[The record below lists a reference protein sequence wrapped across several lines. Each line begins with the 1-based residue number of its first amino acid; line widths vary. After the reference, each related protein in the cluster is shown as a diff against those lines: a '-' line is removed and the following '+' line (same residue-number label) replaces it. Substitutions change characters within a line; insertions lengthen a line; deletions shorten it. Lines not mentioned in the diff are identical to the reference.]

1 MPPASSP
8 KRGSGAPEPP
18 AQATSVR
25 SAKNGTGRRSG
36 KRPCM
41 PSTLRESDVAFPS
54 SLPRAEAFAR
64 VRRGRAYF
72 PVGRDEDPVF
82 MGFVRSHPVL
92 APYAD
97 LAWAFGREDD
107 GLPAL
112 PRLDAVLR
120 AEVPALSVRF
130 VPQAPKPRRRS
141 NAPIRLEDLYDGAI
155 VTRNEVPTRSENVHD
170 LFNALAWALFPKA
183 KRAIHTRQAAEQ
195 AARVADGPAR
205 LPGVRTR
212 AQDRL
217 AMLDEGGA
225 LEVALEERS
234 GAALDALMVAD
245 GAYPIL
251 FGHAICEHLA
261 LGGAPLRCFALP
273 LAVRGGGIS
282 AVDDALAASVD
293 GVAAGVLGAGAAVPL
308 APSWFF
314 SRPFTT

>member
-1 MPPASSP
+1 MA
-8 KRGSGAPEPP
+8 
-18 AQATSVR
+18 
-25 SAKNGTGRRSG
+25 
-36 KRPCM
+36 
-41 PSTLRESDVAFPS
+41 
-54 SLPRAEAFAR
+54 
-64 VRRGRAYF
+64 
-72 PVGRDEDPVF
+72 
-82 MGFVRSHPVL
+82 FVRSHPVL

-97 LAWAFGREDD
+97 LVAAFGSEED
-107 GLPAL
+107 GLPAVA
-112 PRLDAVLR
+112 RLDAVLR
-120 AEVPALSVRF
+120 AEVPSLSVHF

-155 VTRNEVPTRSENVHD
+155 VTRNEVPTRPANVHD

-205 LPGVRTR
+205 LPGMRTR

-217 AMLDEGGA
+217 AMLDEGGLLFVCDFNM
-225 LEVALEERS
+225 LEAVAGALEERS

-273 LAVRGGGIS
+273 LPVRGGGFS
-282 AVDDALAASVD
+282 AVDEALAASVE

-314 SRPFTT
+314 PRPFTT

>member
-1 MPPASSP
+1 VVALTSP
-8 KRGSGAPEPP
+8 
-18 AQATSVR
+18 
-25 SAKNGTGRRSG
+25 SAETKIPFSW
-36 KRPCM
+36 
-41 PSTLRESDVAFPS
+41 A
-54 SLPRAEAFAR
+54 
-64 VRRGRAYF
+64 
-72 PVGRDEDPVF
+72 
-82 MGFVRSHPVL
+82 FVRSHPVL

-112 PRLDAVLR
+112 ARLDAVLR

-217 AMLDEGGA
+217 AMLDEGGLLFVCNSSVLGA